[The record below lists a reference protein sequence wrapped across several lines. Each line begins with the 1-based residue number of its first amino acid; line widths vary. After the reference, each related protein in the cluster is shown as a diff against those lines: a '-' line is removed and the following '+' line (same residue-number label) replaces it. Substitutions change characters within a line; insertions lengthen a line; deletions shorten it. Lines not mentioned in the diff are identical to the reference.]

1 MVFTMG
7 EQVGPLLI
15 SKISNLLILSFLL
28 SFSALSRLD
37 ITVRSLEYCES
48 KFTVP
53 ITDPM
58 YGILPDNVWN
68 SSSVFCAQNSGNVQN
83 P

>member
-1 MVFTMG
+1 MHLAMVFTMG

-37 ITVRSLEYCES
+37 ITVRSLKYCEN
-48 KFTVP
+48 KFT
-53 ITDPM
+53 
-58 YGILPDNVWN
+58 GILPDNVWD